1 MLERAI
7 GVIGTKQ
14 KLEAKQRRKERGHP
28 QRTGRDLAQLSEV
41 GTERQWKQGRD
52 HDEENERLRDLPPVT
67 QCQQQVT
74 AVGQDCGSEYAGAFH
89 QPSSTRRG
97 T

>member
-1 MLERAI
+1 M
-7 GVIGTKQ
+7 IGTKQ
-14 KLEAKQRRKERGHP
+14 ELEAKKRRKERGHP
-28 QRTGRDLAQLSEV
+28 QRAGGDLAKLAEV

-52 HDEENERLRDLPPVT
+52 HHEENERLRDLAPMT
-67 QCQQQVT
+67 QCQQEVA
-74 AVGQDCGSEYAGAFH
+74 AVSQERGSEYAGAFH